1 MRSDA
6 HDNGGPRLLAWLRRW
21 PPSLG
26 TRAGWLGVGVV
37 AVVALL
43 LVLRQPIADLLWPEA
58 RNQELRDAAALA
70 LKHGRL
76 TSADGSG
83 ARELYEAALA
93 LDPDRNEARI
103 GLQQVALA
111 ALAQARKA
119 TDEGRFEDA
128 HRALR
133 LARELSIP
141 RGVADVVAEQL
152 RQREAAVAGIDGMLA
167 RAAAARHAG
176 RLDDGVDAAL
186 PLYQRVLALQPER
199 TEALEGRED
208 ALSDLLQRATAM
220 IARGEIA
227 QAAATITKA
236 KDYDAGHI
244 GLPDAQAALARAVD
258 ARRDAA
264 AGALRRGRLR
274 EATMDYRDVLAA
286 VPDDTQAQAGLDAVA
301 RAQARRAERFAAD
314 FRFDQAARA
323 LRAAQDLA
331 PQSPEIAR
339 AARRLEQARQSRA
352 RLPAVPRDTAARMR
366 RVRALLAAAATA
378 EARGDLLT
386 PPGDS
391 AFDHLRTARALA
403 PRNAEVRRASQRLLP
418 AARDCFDAEL
428 RGNRLA
434 RAQACLDV
442 RTQLGESPA
451 TLRSARTRLAQ
462 RWLAVGEE
470 RLRAGEIT
478 AARRAETA
486 ARGLDAGVDG
496 LDDFAARLRTAASG
510 RD

>member
-1 MRSDA
+1 MRHDA
-6 HDNGGPRLLAWLRRW
+6 NGKHGLRQPAWWRQWPRPMRERAAWL
-21 PPSLG
+21 G
-26 TRAGWLGVGVV
+26 IGVV
-37 AVVALL
+37 ALIALL
-43 LVLRQPIADLLWPEA
+43 LVLRQPIADILYPEA
-58 RNQELRDAAALA
+58 RNQQLRDAAALA
-70 LKHGRL
+70 LKQGRL

-93 LDPDRNEARI
+93 LDPDRDEARI
-103 GLQQVALA
+103 GLQQVAQA

-119 TDEGRFEDA
+119 MLAQRFEDA

-141 RGVADVVAEQL
+141 RAAADALAEQL

-167 RAAAARHAG
+167 RAAAARRAG
-176 RLDDGVDAAL
+176 RLDDGDDAAL
-186 PLYQRVLALQPER
+186 PLYQHVLALQPER

-227 QAAATITKA
+227 QAAATIAKA
-236 KDYDAGHI
+236 REYDAGHI

-264 AGALRRGRLR
+264 ARALRHGRLR
-274 EATMDYRDVLAA
+274 EAATSYRDVLAA
-286 VPDDTQAQAGLDAVA
+286 APDDAQAHAGLEAVA
-301 RAQARRAERFAAD
+301 RAQARRAERYAAD
-314 FRFDQAARA
+314 FRFDEAARA
-323 LRAAQDLA
+323 LQAAKELA
-331 PQSPEIAR
+331 PQSPQVAR

-352 RLPAVPRDTAARMR
+352 RLPAVPRDTATRMR
-366 RVRALLAAAATA
+366 KVRALLAAAAAA

-391 AFDHLRTARALA
+391 AFDHLRNARALA
-403 PRNAEVRRASQRLLP
+403 PRDAAVRRASLRLLP
-418 AARDCFDAEL
+418 AARDCFDTEL

-442 RTQLGESPA
+442 RTQLGEPSA

-470 RLRAGEIT
+470 RLRAGEIA

-496 LDDFAARLRTAASG
+496 LDDFAARLQAVGPTRK
-510 RD
+510 